1 MKEISLSKLTSGA
14 DLTRPQLTVG
24 WGIAAVGGVVALL
37 AAVAIGKYAY
47 DMIATK
53 AAPIVGVVPGA
64 ITELID

>member
-1 MKEISLSKLTSGA
+1 M
-14 DLTRPQLTVG
+14 G

-37 AAVAIGKYAY
+37 AAIAIGKYAY

-64 ITELID
+64 ISEMID

>member
-1 MKEISLSKLTSGA
+1 MKEISLSKLTAGA

-37 AAVAIGKYAY
+37 AAIAIGKYAY
-47 DMIATK
+47 DMIAIK

-64 ITELID
+64 ISELID